1 MQFSHFIPDG
11 HDMMQ
16 VTVTGAKAGAVKAL
30 VELMYRGIAEL
41 QQVLQEY
48 VAHEICPCHT

>member
-16 VTVTGAKAGAVKAL
+16 VTVTGGKAGAVKAL
-30 VELMYRGIAEL
+30 VDLMYRGIAEL
-41 QQVLQEY
+41 QQVL
-48 VAHEICPCHT
+48 H

>member
-1 MQFSHFIPDG
+1 MQFSHFILGG

-16 VTVTGAKAGAVKAL
+16 VTLAGASAGAVKAF

-41 QQVLQEY
+41 QQVL
-48 VAHEICPCHT
+48 H